1 VTGVK
6 TGVRTMGLTV
16 RRIAKL
22 TKPGRYLDGHGLYLQ
37 VGHTG
42 ARSWLLRYVQAG
54 NERWL
59 GLGPLHTFT
68 LDEARQRAVR
78 ARQQI
83 HDGIDPIALKRAAR
97 DTQALERAKALTF
110 EQATKQYFDQHSPK
124 WSNARHREQ
133 FVSMMQAYAYPVI
146 GKLPVATIDTG
157 LILQVIEP
165 IWTTKNQ
172 TAIRLRGR
180 IESVLDWATVR
191 GYRTGENPARW
202 KGHLAEVL
210 PASSHIAKV
219 KHFTA
224 LPYTQAPAFVAQ
236 LATLQGIGPKAL
248 EFLILTAGR
257 TDEVLSARW
266 SEINLDE
273 ALWTIPPERMKEGA
287 IHRVPLTERA
297 IEILRAL
304 PREGDLV
311 FLSSKPGRPMGKMT
325 FLKLI
330 KAMGYDDI
338 TTHGFRS
345 CFRDF
350 AGDMTSFPREVAEAA
365 LAHKIGDASEQAYR
379 RGDALAKRRRL
390 MQAWADFI
398 ATPQRSASV
407 TPIGRGA

>member
-1 VTGVK
+1 
-6 TGVRTMGLTV
+6 MALTV
-16 RRIAKL
+16 RRLAKL

-42 ARSWLLRYVQAG
+42 ARSWLLRYVQHGA
-54 NERWL
+54 ERWH
-59 GLGPLHTFT
+59 GLGPLHEFT
-68 LDEARQRAVR
+68 LHEARQRAVR

-83 HDGIDPIALKRAAR
+83 RDGIDPIAAKRAAR
-97 DTQALERAKALTF
+97 DALALERAKTLTF
-110 EQATKQYFDQHSPK
+110 EQATQQYFDQHSPK
-124 WSNARHREQ
+124 WTSPRHREQ
-133 FVSMMQAYAYPVI
+133 FLSMMEAYVHPMI
-146 GKLPVATIDTG
+146 GKMPVAAIDTG
-157 LILQVIEP
+157 LVLQVIEP
-165 IWTTKNQ
+165 LWTTKNQ

-191 GYRTGENPARW
+191 GFRTGENPARW

-210 PASSHIAKV
+210 PAGVAKS

-224 LPYTQAPAFVAQ
+224 LPYTLAPAFVAQ

-273 ALWTIPPERMKEGA
+273 ALWVIPPERMKEA
-287 IHRVPLTERA
+287 AEHRVPLVDRA

-311 FLSSKPGRPMGKMT
+311 FIGSKPGRPMGKMT
-325 FLKLI
+325 FLKII

-390 MQAWADFI
+390 MEAWGAYC
-398 ATPQRSASV
+398 ATPQRAAGTV

>member
-1 VTGVK
+1 
-6 TGVRTMGLTV
+6 MS
-16 RRIAKL
+16 ASSSAW
-22 TKPGRYLDGHGLYLQ
+22 H
-37 VGHTG
+37 
-42 ARSWLLRYVQAG
+42 
-54 NERWL
+54 

-83 HDGIDPIALKRAAR
+83 RDGIDPIAAKRAAR
-97 DTQALERAKALTF
+97 DALALDRAKTITF

-124 WSNARHREQ
+124 WANRRHREQ
-133 FVSMMQAYAYPVI
+133 FISMMQAYANPRI
-146 GKLPVATIDTG
+146 GKLPVSVVDTS

-191 GYRTGENPARW
+191 GYRAGENPARW

-257 TDEVLSARW
+257 SDEILNARW

-273 ALWTIPPERMKEGA
+273 ALWTIPPERMKEGL
-287 IHRVPLTERA
+287 IHRVPLTDRA

-311 FLSSKPGRPMGKMT
+311 FPGNKPGRPMGKMT
-325 FLKLI
+325 FLKII
-330 KAMGYDDI
+330 KALNYDA
-338 TTHGFRS
+338 TAHGFRS

-350 AGDMTSFPREVAEAA
+350 AGDMTTFPREVCEAA

-390 MQAWADFI
+390 MEAWATFL
-398 ATPQRSASV
+398 ATPQRSVASV